1 MQGAGGVHSA
11 RWGRLRGGGPAG
23 GGLKADVHQT
33 TEEDRPPRLSGDVV
47 SFEEMRD
54 FLGTYSEYEQQVHV
68 TDQDGRDRV
77 LAKKLELV
85 DSQNQMM
92 AADKVY
98 DGEARID
105 LSEGE
110 LKRRLKTLALI
121 CRADE

>member
-1 MQGAGGVHSA
+1 
-11 RWGRLRGGGPAG
+11 
-23 GGLKADVHQT
+23 
-33 TEEDRPPRLSGDVV
+33 
-47 SFEEMRD
+47 MRD
-54 FLGTYSEYEQQVHV
+54 FLETYSEYEQQVHV